1 MNLCD
6 PALQMDVEALN
17 ARISKLEEQLRSGN
31 FTMPA
36 QAVPAPQA
44 KPADVYDEEGPP
56 PIDDDQAPPDPDA
69 PVGMP
74 EQKQPEPPKDDTPIG
89 FWVDLAAEMRPELPR
104 SLMGFFSGTEN
115 APVRGL
121 VRGDR
126 LGLICANAFVMQ
138 MVDKPEVR
146 ELAARKASLM
156 LGRPITVKVVDR
168 TAKPE
173 KSKQM
178 EQLMAFG
185 REHSDIIKIK
195 NN

>member
-1 MNLCD
+1 
-6 PALQMDVEALN
+6 
-17 ARISKLEEQLRSGN
+17 
-31 FTMPA
+31 MPA
-36 QAVPAPQA
+36 TTL
-44 KPADVYDEEGPP
+44 
-56 PIDDDQAPPDPDA
+56 I
-69 PVGMP
+69 
-74 EQKQPEPPKDDTPIG
+74 
-89 FWVDLAAEMRPELPR
+89 
-104 SLMGFFSGTEN
+104 
-115 APVRGL
+115 

-126 LGLICANAFVMQ
+126 VGLICADEFVTN